1 MAGLFIKK
9 QQPLLFLLHIILQE
23 KDTFNKTGTF
33 RLEACKLIAHITR
46 KQSRTPKIYENV
58 ERADS
63 ETIDKQEMALQEAE
77 ISRWKA
83 VLTRLLAIVH
93 SLAVRNLALRGHTEK
108 LFSPSNC
115 NFLKEVELMAQ
126 FDPIMQ
132 EHINRV
138 QQGTS
143 SYTSYFGHHIQNQLI
158 DLLSSKT
165 ISAMVADIKQSK
177 FFSIILDCTPDI
189 SHTE

>member
-1 MAGLFIKK
+1 
-9 QQPLLFLLHIILQE
+9 
-23 KDTFNKTGTF
+23 
-33 RLEACKLIAHITR
+33 
-46 KQSRTPKIYENV
+46 
-58 ERADS
+58 
-63 ETIDKQEMALQEAE
+63 
-77 ISRWKA
+77 
-83 VLTRLLAIVH
+83 
-93 SLAVRNLALRGHTEK
+93 
-108 LFSPSNC
+108 
-115 NFLKEVELMAQ
+115 MAQ

-177 FFSIILDCTPDI
+177 FFSIILDYNPDI
-189 SHTE
+189 THTEQLSVVIQAVSLEGKPHIMEHSSMQSLMLQCQPFRKDFPPWKM